1 MRLDTKEFATDPH
14 RAYTD
19 LRDTH
24 GPLAPVELADGVPA
38 TLVLGYREA
47 LQILSDPARFPTDPS
62 DRPKHAGC
70 PALPLSQWRPSAA
83 RGEDHNRHRQAYND
97 CLARVDLHALRN
109 DVIANAIPLINSFCG
124 AGSADLLNEYAVPL
138 TVRVVNGLLGFPPE
152 ADEAAFAALTH
163 MRDAPDAAAAEVG
176 SEKLAAVIRAVLA
189 DKRARPGT
197 DVMSSLITHPSRFTD
212 AEIAQIVGMLY
223 EGGTEP
229 TWNLIAN
236 TLLEM
241 TNDVS
246 FRDVLLGGSLS
257 TRDAIDDVL
266 FGDPPVPNG
275 CVSYPRQPQIIGAT
289 MLPPNQPVITSMAAS
304 NNDPT
309 TSAGDRTGNRSHLAW
324 GAGPHVCPDKAQS
337 VAMVI
342 ATDAVEQ
349 LLDVLP
355 EIELAEQP
363 QWQRGAFHRALT
375 ALPVT
380 FPRTPP
386 LPL

>member
-1 MRLDTKEFATDPH
+1 M
-14 RAYTD
+14 
-19 LRDTH
+19 
-24 GPLAPVELADGVPA
+24 ELADGVPA

-47 LQILSDPARFPTDPS
+47 LQILGDPARFPADPTE
-62 DRPKHAGC
+62 RPSSARC
-70 PALPLSQWRPSAA
+70 PTLPLSQWRPSAT
-83 RGEDHNRHRQAYND
+83 RGEDHTRYRHAYHD
-97 CLARVDLHALRN
+97 CLAQVDLHALRT
-109 DVIANAIPLINSFCG
+109 DVIANAVPLINAFCSE
-124 AGSADLLNEYAVPL
+124 GSADLLNEYAIPL
-138 TVRVVNGLLGFPPE
+138 TVRVMNGVLGFPPE
-152 ADEAAFAALTH
+152 ADDAAFDALTQV
-163 MRDAPDAAAAEVG
+163 RDADDAASAEAG
-176 SEKLAAVIRAVLA
+176 FERLTAVIRAVLA
-189 DKRARPGT
+189 DKRSRPGT
-197 DVMSSLITHPSRFTD
+197 DVMSALLTHPGRFGD
-212 AEIAQIVGMLY
+212 GEITQIVGMMY

-309 TSAGDRTGNRSHLAW
+309 TSGGDRTGNRSHLAW
-324 GAGPHVCPDKAQS
+324 GAGAHACPDKAQS

-342 ATDAVEQ
+342 ATDSVEQ

-355 EIELAEQP
+355 EIELAEPP
-363 QWQRGAFHRALT
+363 QWRRGGFHRALM

-386 LPL
+386 LNL

>member
-1 MRLDTKEFATDPH
+1 MRLDSEAFAADPH
-14 RAYTD
+14 GAYSA
-19 LRDTH
+19 LRKEY
-24 GPLAPVELADGVPA
+24 GPLAPVELADGVAA

-47 LQILSDPARFPTDPS
+47 LQILGDPARFPTDPTDLS
-62 DRPKHAGC
+62 AKAGW
-70 PALPLSQWRPSAA
+70 PALPLSQWRPSSA
-83 RGEDHNRHRQAYND
+83 RGEDHTRYRQAYID
-97 CLARVDLHALRN
+97 CLARVDLHALRT
-109 DVIANAIPLINSFCG
+109 DVIANAVPLINSFCG
-124 AGSADLLNEYAVPL
+124 EGAADLLNEYAVPL
-138 TVRVVNGLLGFPPE
+138 TVRVMNALVGFPPE
-152 ADEAAFAALTH
+152 ADDAAFAALTH
-163 MRDAPDAAAAEVG
+163 LRDAADAAAAEAAA
-176 SEKLAAVIRAVLA
+176 EQLAVVVRTALA
-189 DKRARPGT
+189 DKRSRPGS
-197 DVMSSLITHPSRFTD
+197 DVMSALLTHPSRFSD
-212 AEIAQIVGMLY
+212 AEITRTVGMMY
-223 EGGTEP
+223 EGGAEP

-266 FGDPPVPNG
+266 FGDPPMPNG
-275 CVSYPRQPQIIGAT
+275 CVGYPRQPQIIGAT

-309 TSAGDRTGNRSHLAW
+309 ISGGDRTGNRSHLAW
-324 GAGPHVCPDKAQS
+324 GAGPHTCPDKAQA

-342 ATDAVEQ
+342 ATEAVEQ

-363 QWQRGAFHRALT
+363 QWRRGAFHRALT

-380 FPRTPP
+380 FPKTPP
-386 LPL
+386 LNL